1 MVSPSNIAFENAKDF
16 RDAVELT
23 LQQEGWAL
31 ENAAHPKAYDFIAR
45 KNNKTIAV
53 LVKWYKSTMSSQP
66 INKFESFLDETE
78 AGKEFDGGLIVTNV
92 GYAKPA
98 LAHIRGWGDNAKI
111 TCGLLQ
117 DKQIYWGPQIID
129 NNDNGQSELND
140 DQDTLN
146 DQKIYIGVFTC
157 KGGVGKTTVAAHLA
171 GALLLQNYDVALID
185 LDPEQNLH
193 RLMGDGVF
201 LPNPGKIGNS
211 INVFNN
217 DNWGEEM
224 AEECQVVI
232 CDCSPALERN
242 PVDLIKRLDYCIIP
256 TTLNPLGINK
266 HGSVIRETVDAI
278 RKNNASARLF
288 VVVNNFRKIGNK
300 YYNILRK
307 TLLDTY
313 QEISEKDANFECI
326 DPSVLNIRSSDQLYH
341 WGVHLLEDQDIPR
354 SELAF
359 NLVGGKSNPRNDFIQ
374 LSEYIIEN
382 TLLKNHKKTNK

>member
-1 MVSPSNIAFENAKDF
+1 MVSPSNIAFENATDF
-16 RDAVELT
+16 RAAVELA
-23 LQQEGWAL
+23 LQQEGWAI

-45 KNNKTIAV
+45 QNGKTMAV
-53 LVKWYKSTMSSQP
+53 LVKWYKSAMSSQP
-66 INKFESFLDETE
+66 INKFESFLDETD
-78 AGKEFDGGLIVTNV
+78 AGRGFDDGLIVTNV

-98 LAHIRGWGDNAKI
+98 LAHIRGWGDSAKI
-111 TCGLLQ
+111 TCSLLQ
-117 DKQIYWGPQIID
+117 DQQICWGSQFID
-129 NNDNGQSELND
+129 DNDNE
-140 DQDTLN
+140 QDTLN
-146 DQKIYIGVFTC
+146 DQKIYIGIFTC

-211 INVFNN
+211 INVFNS

-242 PVDLIKRLDYCIIP
+242 PADLIKRLDYCIIP

-313 QEISEKDANFECI
+313 KEISEKDPNFECI

-382 TLLKNHKKTNK
+382 TLLKNHKKTHK